1 MTGDQEKMLA
11 LARRVA
17 ASDAMNV
24 RDRRALVEEFE
35 QAILDCSTPDDQEL
49 IDELSPFFA
58 DLNLAYERYETELET
73 EFSAELLKGK
83 AELTEYPLYKR
94 FVGLL
99 TNEMRLLDADLGG
112 QLAMIGSGPFPISA
126 LILATAFGMRVIAVE
141 RNPNSA
147 LLAVRVVRH
156 LDLEHAIQV
165 ACGYGQD
172 LVASE
177 VHHAIVA
184 LLAKPKEAILNNV
197 FKNYARCSSVICR
210 TSHGLR
216 QALYA
221 PAESRALN
229 SYDVRDT
236 RIATGDQTISS
247 MLLSRALA
255 RWRPSALNR

>member
-1 MTGDQEKMLA
+1 MTHEQEKILSLA
-11 LARRVA
+11 QRVGA
-17 ASDAMNV
+17 CDSMGV
-24 RDRRALVEEFE
+24 LDRRTLVVQFE
-35 QAILDCSTPDDQEL
+35 QAVLDYPTSDDQDL

-73 EFSAELLKGK
+73 EFSEKLLKNRV
-83 AELTEYPLYKR
+83 ELREYPLYKR
-94 FVGLL
+94 FAGLL
-99 TNEMRLLDADLGG
+99 SNEIRLLEVDAGD
-112 QLAMIGSGPFPISA
+112 QVAMIGSGPFPISA

-147 LLAVRVVRH
+147 SLSSRVVRH

-172 LVASE
+172 LVAGE

-184 LLAKPKEAILNNV
+184 LLAKPKEAILSNV
-197 FKNYARCSSVICR
+197 FKNYARCSSIICR

-221 PAESRALN
+221 PAESRALL
-229 SYDVRDT
+229 SYDIRDT
-236 RIATGDQTISS
+236 HIATGDQTISS
-247 MLLSRALA
+247 ILLSRSLA

>member
-1 MTGDQEKMLA
+1 MTNDQEKMLA
-11 LARRVA
+11 LSKRVA
-17 ASDAMNV
+17 ASDSMSV
-24 RDRRALVEEFE
+24 LERRALVVEFE
-35 QAILDCSTPDDQEL
+35 HAVLGCAMPDDQEL
-49 IDELSPFFA
+49 IDELSPFFP

-73 EFSAELLKGK
+73 EFSEKLLKNRV
-83 AELTEYPLYKR
+83 ELREYALYNR

-99 TNEMRLLDADLGG
+99 TNEIRLLEAEPGD

-147 LLAVRVVRH
+147 SLSSRVVRH

-165 ACGYGQD
+165 ACGYGEE
-172 LVASE
+172 LISGE
-177 VHHAIVA
+177 VRHAIVA
-184 LLAKPKEAILNNV
+184 LLARPKEAILNNV
-197 FKNYARCSSVICR
+197 FKNYARCSSAICR

-221 PAESRALN
+221 PAESRALK
-229 SYDVRDT
+229 SYDIRDT
-236 RIATGDQTISS
+236 HLARGDQTISS
-247 MLLSRALA
+247 MLLSRSLA